1 MLSKRSQVLKKS
13 APSHVRIQEEVLK
26 RLIGQKL
33 LPGERIVE
41 SRLCEELGVSRTPLR
56 EALFKL
62 ELKGFVRSDLSCG
75 FSVNPFSAKEV
86 KEIYPVIWTLE
97 GLAIRL
103 SEPRLPL
110 VVEKLCSINKDFFK
124 AGSSAEKAV
133 LFDRRFHETL
143 TEQCHNRYL
152 LNQLSLSRQLILRY
166 ETAYMKEKSRMERSG
181 KQHEQIIEAL
191 EKKDLSLVVG
201 LVEKNWRQGMDL
213 ILDWLE
219 WDEEG

>member
-1 MLSKRSQVLKKS
+1 MPSKQSLFSKKIMP
-13 APSHVRIQEEVLK
+13 AHVRIQEEVLK

-75 FSVNPFSAKEV
+75 FSVNPFSPKEV

-103 SEPRLPL
+103 SQARISL
-110 VVEKLCSINKDFFK
+110 VVEKLRSINKDFSK
-124 AGSSAEKAV
+124 IASNAEKAV
-133 LFDRRFHETL
+133 QFDRRFHETL
-143 TEQCHNRYL
+143 TELCHNRYL
-152 LNQLSLSRQLILRY
+152 LNQLSISRQLILRY
-166 ETAYMKEKSRMERSG
+166 ETAYMKEKSRVERSG
-181 KQHEQIIEAL
+181 KQHEEIVVAL
-191 EKKDLSLVVG
+191 EKKDLSLAIG
-201 LVEKNWRQGMDL
+201 LVEQNWRQGMDL

-219 WDEEG
+219 WDKA